1 MLRLLP
7 LQLLQSLRPV
17 LPALGLL
24 MAVGSQAVEIG
35 EVLERSQQQR
45 LEAGVPAAAD
55 SERARRIRESFDHL
69 VQLAPTEHP
78 VELRILQGGLQAEAM
93 LGRVLVVGE
102 AVGDLP
108 QGERLMLLAHEYGH
122 LSMGHW
128 SALVGLY
135 RQHIP
140 GEVRPDTTD
149 PVAGALGAQG
159 QQMSHRHEYE
169 ADAFG
174 FALVRRLGI
183 GLDEALSLLM
193 RRPVNFDSPTHPAT
207 RRRIAQLRSIQMAA
221 DTGSNPTTSGSPPV
235 ARVSRPAAA
244 ASNAT
249 D

>member
-7 LQLLQSLRPV
+7 LRPLLPL
-17 LPALGLL
+17 LGLL
-24 MAVGSQAVEIG
+24 MAAGSEAVEIG
-35 EVLERSQQQR
+35 EVLQRSQQQR
-45 LEAGVPAAAD
+45 LEAGVPAD
-55 SERARRIRESFDHL
+55 TGSERARRIRRSFDQL
-69 VQLAPTEHP
+69 VQLAPTAHP
-78 VELRILQGGLQAEAM
+78 VELRVLQGGLQAEAM

-108 QGERLMLLAHEYGH
+108 EGERLMLLAHEYGH

-140 GEVRPDTTD
+140 DEVRPDTTD

-159 QQMSHRHEYE
+159 RQMSHRHEYE

-193 RRPVNFDSPTHPAT
+193 RHLNGVYTQTFNRLPWRGGSTGAC
-207 RRRIAQLRSIQMAA
+207 AQAGGGCFRLMRQ
-221 DTGSNPTTSGSPPV
+221 
-235 ARVSRPAAA
+235 AAA
-244 ASNAT
+244 VQRT
-249 D
+249 RLRP

>member
-7 LQLLQSLRPV
+7 LRPLLPL
-17 LPALGLL
+17 LGLL
-24 MAVGSQAVEIG
+24 MAAGSEAVEIG

-45 LEAGVPAAAD
+45 LEAGVPAD
-55 SERARRIRESFDHL
+55 TGSERARRIRRSFDQL
-69 VQLAPTEHP
+69 VQLAPTAHP
-78 VELRILQGGLQAEAM
+78 VELRVLQGGLQAEAM

-108 QGERLMLLAHEYGH
+108 EGERLMLLAHEYGH

-159 QQMSHRHEYE
+159 RQMSHRHEYE

-207 RRRIAQLRSIQMAA
+207 RRRIAQLRSLQMAA
-221 DTGSNPTTSGSPPV
+221 DAATDSPGAAAAL
-235 ARVSRPAAA
+235 ARAPRPAAA
-244 ASNAT
+244 AS

>member
-1 MLRLLP
+1 M
-7 LQLLQSLRPV
+7 
-17 LPALGLL
+17 
-24 MAVGSQAVEIG
+24 
-35 EVLERSQQQR
+35 LERSQQQR

-108 QGERLMLLAHEYGH
+108 EGERLMLLAHEYGH

-221 DTGSNPTTSGSPPV
+221 DTGSNPTASGSPPV

>member
-24 MAVGSQAVEIG
+24 MAAGSQAVEIG

-45 LEAGVPAAAD
+45 LDAGVPAAAD

-102 AVGDLP
+102 SVGDLP
-108 QGERLMLLAHEYGH
+108 EGERLMLLAHEYGH

-149 PVAGALGAQG
+149 PVAGTLGAQG

-221 DTGSNPTTSGSPPV
+221 DTGSNPTASGSPPV